1 MSAIAIANNPV
12 LHARTKHIEID
23 HHFVRDHIQSQ
34 HILHMLISTLDQ
46 TADIF
51 TKQLSTKRF
60 QQLRFKLTVQPEPSI
75 CGEVSE
81 QLSTTTYTKSDN
93 KQTPCLITLNQ

>member
-34 HILHMLISTLDQ
+34 NIMLMPISTVDQ

-51 TKQLSTKRF
+51 TKPLSTTRF
-60 QQLRFKLTVQPEPSI
+60 QQLRLKLTVQQEPFI

-81 QLSTTTYTKSDN
+81 LTSTTVHSLTAN
-93 KQTPCLITLNQ
+93 KPIA